1 MNGILFYSTL
11 FLVVFKRFAPFAA
24 NDNMRLPAYHTS
36 HLARFHPYSRARPS
50 LHQEQFMTAVDY
62 RFPEPPGG
70 PVRGLA
76 SIASIMFPED
86 NGKAES
92 KSVASTSS
100 TESILRRQKLKTTRG
115 RLSAVIV
122 TLRRM
127 YRGTSVKQAEQ
138 KLQFEL
144 MN

>member
-1 MNGILFYSTL
+1 MSS
-11 FLVVFKRFAPFAA
+11 APFAA
-24 NDNMRLPAYHTS
+24 NDNMRLPAYRTS

-50 LHQEQFMTAVDY
+50 LHPEQLMTAVDY
-62 RFPEPPGG
+62 RFPETPA
-70 PVRGLA
+70 RGLA
-76 SIASIMFPED
+76 SIAPMIFPED
-86 NGKAES
+86 NGKVEN

-100 TESILRRQKLKTTRG
+100 AESILRRQKLKTAAG
-115 RLSAVIV
+115 RISAIIV

>member
-1 MNGILFYSTL
+1 
-11 FLVVFKRFAPFAA
+11 
-24 NDNMRLPAYHTS
+24 
-36 HLARFHPYSRARPS
+36 
-50 LHQEQFMTAVDY
+50 
-62 RFPEPPGG
+62 
-70 PVRGLA
+70 
-76 SIASIMFPED
+76 MFPED

-100 TESILRRQKLKTTRG
+100 TESILRRQKLKTAAG
-115 RLSAVIV
+115 RLSVRRRILSHRGHHSCVSSLSQAVIV

>member
-1 MNGILFYSTL
+1 
-11 FLVVFKRFAPFAA
+11 
-24 NDNMRLPAYHTS
+24 
-36 HLARFHPYSRARPS
+36 
-50 LHQEQFMTAVDY
+50 MTAVDY
-62 RFPEPPGG
+62 RFPEPLGG

-76 SIASIMFPED
+76 SIAPIIFPED
-86 NGKAES
+86 NGTAES

-100 TESILRRQKLKTTRG
+100 TESILRRQKLKSAAG

>member
-1 MNGILFYSTL
+1 ML
-11 FLVVFKRFAPFAA
+11 
-24 NDNMRLPAYHTS
+24 
-36 HLARFHPYSRARPS
+36 
-50 LHQEQFMTAVDY
+50 
-62 RFPEPPGG
+62 
-70 PVRGLA
+70 
-76 SIASIMFPED
+76 FPED
-86 NGKAES
+86 NGEAES

-100 TESILRRQKLKTTRG
+100 AESILRRQKLKTAAG
-115 RLSAVIV
+115 RLSVRRRILSRHGHHSCVSSLSQAVIV